1 MLHAVSGCAFM
12 HASMRHEQYL
22 AHLSRN
28 ARPKS
33 AVVLHIIASTLDC
46 VVQGNTKAKECR
58 EAAAAAAA
66 AAEMEAQLDADADFP
81 QPLHRRLLGALAV

>member
-1 MLHAVSGCAFM
+1 MFHVSGCPFM
-12 HASMRHEQYL
+12 HSSMRHEQYTAYL
-22 AHLSRN
+22 LRG

-33 AVVLHIIASTLDC
+33 AVVLHIIAASLDC

-66 AAEMEAQLDADADFP
+66 AAEMEAQLDADADIP